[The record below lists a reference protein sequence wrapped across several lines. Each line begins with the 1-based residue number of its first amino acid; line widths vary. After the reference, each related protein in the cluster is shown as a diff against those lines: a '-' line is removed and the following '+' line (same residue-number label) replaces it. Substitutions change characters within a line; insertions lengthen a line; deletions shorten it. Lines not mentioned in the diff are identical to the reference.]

1 MELYQRDIAA
11 LGNGRQA
18 SMERLNDIFT
28 RTGQRRPQPD
38 PRQPGQRRAAPP
50 PQPARRQ
57 QPEQRQRSDQYQR
70 YAPRQSQPSP
80 AAASRARFEEDRDSL
95 PAYPPR
101 RGYRQPAYEDNATSS
116 SVYQPRVTPPS
127 LSARSPDAQQRHAR
141 RTSDFY
147 ESYSPAPDADVQEQ
161 WEEDS
166 TGLVYGDWEESA
178 ELPAYSVGADLSR
191 PLPADLSR
199 PLPPRQQYGY
209 QSTAGAF
216 AAQNHAPMVTR
227 QLPKME
233 EQEFETPAPR
243 SPLTP
248 PSPGYMPRMTQPLN
262 PRTITRMSQGLPQP
276 PTPSHEPPR
285 IQQPS
290 RQVVIHTPTQP
301 QAQALPSAP
310 QPAYLS
316 IPRPLPPKEV
326 CPKCKGAGYLRQD
339 VSVGHPSFG
348 KLVPC
353 ECKEAERKEKRRQE
367 LLDLSDLG
375 AFDTKV
381 FGNFNR
387 RFSGVHPSI
396 EQAFQEACAF
406 AREPR
411 GWLLLVGPNG
421 CGKTHLAAAIANYL
435 FQQGAVVL
443 FSVVPDL
450 LAQLRATFGPS
461 ATEAYDQRFAKM
473 REAELLVL
481 DDLGAHQSS
490 PWASEKLFQLLN
502 YRYNSAYPTIVT
514 ANEQG
519 LLSLD
524 ERISSRLHDTAIVTE
539 VQMSGARDYRRI
551 NPRRDL

>member
-1 MELYQRDIAA
+1 
-11 LGNGRQA
+11 
-18 SMERLNDIFT
+18 MERLNDIMT
-28 RTGQRRPQPD
+28 RSGQRRQQPD
-38 PRQPGQRRAAPP
+38 PRLPGSRRPAPQPQPMRRPP
-50 PQPARRQ
+50 PEQVQRGEHYQQRPPRQGQP
-57 QPEQRQRSDQYQR
+57 SLG
-70 YAPRQSQPSP
+70 APRP
-80 AAASRARFEEDRDSL
+80 AASHARFEEPANS
-95 PAYPPR
+95 AYPPR
-101 RGYRQPAYEDNATSS
+101 RGYRQPACEDDTASPA
-116 SVYQPRVTPPS
+116 VYQPRITPQS
-127 LSARSPDAQQRHAR
+127 LPAYPLAEQRRAARLSG
-141 RTSDFY
+141 DFY
-147 ESYSPAPDADVQEQ
+147 EGYLAAPEADVQEQ
-161 WEEDS
+161 WDEDGS
-166 TGLVYGDWEESA
+166 GLVYGDWEGEESA
-178 ELPAYSVGADLSR
+178 ELPAYVQEERVVRS
-191 PLPADLSR
+191 
-199 PLPPRQQYGY
+199 PRQQHSY

-216 AAQNHAPMVTR
+216 AAQNHAPLVTR
-227 QLPKME
+227 QLPRME
-233 EQEFETPAPR
+233 EQEFETQPPPPR

-248 PSPGYMPRMTQPLN
+248 PALGRAQRMTQPLN
-262 PRTITRMSQGLPQP
+262 PRNIARMSQGLPQP
-276 PTPSHEPPR
+276 PTPSHEAPR

-290 RQVVIHTPTQP
+290 RQVTIHTPQQVQP
-301 QAQALPSAP
+301 LPPAP

-326 CPKCKGAGYLRQD
+326 CPKCKGAGYLRLD

-353 ECKEAERKEKRRQE
+353 ECKEVERKEKRRQE
-367 LLDLSDLG
+367 LLELSDLG

-387 RFSGVHPSI
+387 RFSGIHPSI

-502 YRYNSAYPTIVT
+502 YRYNSEYPTIVT

-551 NPRRDL
+551 NPRRNS